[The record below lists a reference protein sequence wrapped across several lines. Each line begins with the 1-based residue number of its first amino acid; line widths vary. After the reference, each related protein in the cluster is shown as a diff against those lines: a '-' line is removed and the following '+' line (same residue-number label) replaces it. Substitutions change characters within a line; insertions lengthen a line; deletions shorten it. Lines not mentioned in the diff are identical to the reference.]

1 MTETPPPL
9 FDQDLL
15 NRRLTRADENVHRF
29 LGQRLAG
36 EVIERTAPVLRSF
49 AHTLIT
55 GPLAAGARPA
65 LEVAERFGAL
75 HVKAGPGDLF
85 NCVISLLELQSAD
98 DPVGVL
104 IQHRRRLKPDGLLIA
119 CLFGGA
125 SLSELRSAWLAAES
139 ELTGGVTP
147 RVAPMAALR
156 DAGGLLQRAGFA
168 LPVADQDRTVLRYA
182 DPLALM
188 REVKALGFSNMLH
201 GRSRRPVTRGLLLRA
216 AAAYQAT
223 AGDADG
229 RVRATAELIWLT
241 AWAPHE
247 SQQQPLKPGSAKM
260 RLADALKVPRQ
271 T

>member
-1 MTETPPPL
+1 M
-9 FDQDLL
+9 L
-15 NRRLTRADENVHRF
+15 NRRLTRADENVHKF

-119 CLFGGA
+119 CPEF
-125 SLSELRSAWLAAES
+125 
-139 ELTGGVTP
+139 
-147 RVAPMAALR
+147 
-156 DAGGLLQRAGFA
+156 
-168 LPVADQDRTVLRYA
+168 
-182 DPLALM
+182 
-188 REVKALGFSNMLH
+188 VKAI
-201 GRSRRPVTRGLLLRA
+201 RRNSSFVGYKLFQCPMTSKSFPGAPKNGVWLQKGGTIRNPYFG
-216 AAAYQAT
+216 
-223 AGDADG
+223 ADMIDCG
-229 RVRATAELIWLT
+229 TEI
-241 AWAPHE
+241 
-247 SQQQPLKPGSAKM
+247 KP
-260 RLADALKVPRQ
+260 
-271 T
+271 